1 MCAANATC
9 VMLSGLRNSSSRIS
23 PGWVG
28 VRLVGIMS
36 NLVVVVENSNIK
48 GVASNPSEHQ
58 SPLVVD
64 ADRPM
69 TTKVALQ
76 LLEAVPRRNS
86 EVDELIR
93 GVEEIKLSQRG
104 VDQIRRKSR
113 GTRAG
118 VVEPLS
124 VAVAE
129 GGDHMLGIRVAR
141 QSGNF

>member
-1 MCAANATC
+1 
-9 VMLSGLRNSSSRIS
+9 
-23 PGWVG
+23 
-28 VRLVGIMS
+28 
-36 NLVVVVENSNIK
+36 
-48 GVASNPSEHQ
+48 
-58 SPLVVD
+58 
-64 ADRPM
+64 M

-129 GGDHMLGIRVAR
+129 GGDHMPSKRVAR